1 MQETSEISEIVASLK
16 TTKFRLTG
24 IDGTDGSGKSTLA
37 KHLSSQLGFAHINL
51 DDHLEKNR
59 GQFVKYIKYDQ
70 VKGEIDKAKQPIVI
84 EGVCLLAAIEN
95 LTDPLGILIYVKRVS
110 DYGMWYDKEDCEV
123 NEDIDEFIIR
133 KKSGGSIPA
142 LTEEIIR
149 YHYKYKPYEKAGI
162 IYKRIDR

>member
-1 MQETSEISEIVASLK
+1 MQETSKISEIVTSLK
-16 TTKFRLTG
+16 TTKPCLIG
-24 IDGTDGSGKSTLA
+24 IDGMDGAGKSTLA
-37 KHLSSQLGFAHINL
+37 KDLSCQLGYAHINL
-51 DDHLEKNR
+51 DDYLEKNR
-59 GQFVKYIKYDQ
+59 GQFVEYVEYDQ
-70 VKGEIDKAKQPIVI
+70 VKGEIDKAKKPVII
-84 EGVCLLAAIEN
+84 EGVCLLAVIEN
-95 LTDPLGILIYVKRVS
+95 LSDSLDILIYVKRVS

-123 NEDIDEFIIR
+123 DEDIDEFIIR